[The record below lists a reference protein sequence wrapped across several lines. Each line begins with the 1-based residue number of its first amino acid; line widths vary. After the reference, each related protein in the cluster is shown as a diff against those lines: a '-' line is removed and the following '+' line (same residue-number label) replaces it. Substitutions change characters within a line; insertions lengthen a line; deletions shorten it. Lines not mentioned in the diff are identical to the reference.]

1 MAVYYARHDNRAPT
15 HAQWRLEVAAW
26 PTWKSVFSHVR
37 TMKCLSISR
46 KSSFSFFYFT
56 SCIRICRGK
65 ISFLFYFDTFF
76 FYFEIKTSFNLE
88 IGDEINSRDRR
99 LRSFF
104 LEFNIVKLG
113 ITIIRFWKINLRK
126 DKYDLV
132 RKIFIVILLGS
143 IIKISLHKVIYRIK
157 LRTKLESLENSIIR
171 SFQISRISD
180 IKSIS
185 YPFPWTKCNL
195 KYQEGKILQRWYL
208 FILASIPSSGEK
220 KKKKLRGYKEKYT
233 ICCRMLNHEKSSIWK
248 YYRY

>member
-1 MAVYYARHDNRAPT
+1 MELLLLD
-15 HAQWRLEVAAW
+15 
-26 PTWKSVFSHVR
+26 
-37 TMKCLSISR
+37 
-46 KSSFSFFYFT
+46 
-56 SCIRICRGK
+56 
-65 ISFLFYFDTFF
+65 
-76 FYFEIKTSFNLE
+76 
-88 IGDEINSRDRR
+88 
-99 LRSFF
+99 
-104 LEFNIVKLG
+104 
-113 ITIIRFWKINLRK
+113 WKINLRK

-185 YPFPWTKCNL
+185 YPFPWSKCNL

-220 KKKKLRGYKEKYT
+220 KKKKLWGYKEKYT